1 MPHFERLPSGLRV
14 LVEELP
20 HTHSVSFGCFIGAG
34 SRHEPEAVGGIA
46 HFIEHMCFKGTTAF
60 PTARLISEHVEGV
73 GGILNA
79 ATSYE
84 STVYWGKVADIH
96 FDRVLKL
103 IADLVCRPLFDL
115 RELEKERR
123 VIIEEIRGIQ
133 DTPDD
138 WIYELLHGAMWGPQ
152 PLGRDIAGTIESVTA
167 ISRADLVQFWQQHY
181 GLANLV
187 VSVAG
192 NIDTATVLKAVEAAF
207 AGYQAGALQM
217 APPTMPPLGGPQ
229 LMLRSKDTEQS
240 HFCIG
245 FPGLAY
251 TDADRREM
259 QVLDTIL
266 GGGMSSRL
274 FQALRED
281 QGLAYNVGSYHS
293 EYADAGM
300 WVIYASVEPEMLR
313 DAIVLSLDI
322 VRDIAN
328 HGVTDDELQLV
339 KEQVKGG
346 ILLSLEDT
354 WSVASR
360 NGSHQL
366 RYGTVVPVAQVV
378 AEVEAVTAEGV
389 LRVARR
395 LVQQERM
402 HIAAIGPYGE
412 ADRRELEALLREGW

>member
-1 MPHFERLPSGLRV
+1 MPHSEQLSSGLWV

-20 HTHSVSFGCFIGAG
+20 HTHSVSLGCFIGAG
-34 SRHEPEAVGGIA
+34 SRHEPDHLSGVA

-103 IADLVCRPLFDL
+103 VADLVCRPLFDL

-138 WIYELLHGAMWGPQ
+138 WIYDLLHGSLWGRQ

-167 ISRADLVQFWQQHY
+167 MSRSDLTRFWQQYY
-181 GLANLV
+181 GLSNLV
-187 VSVAG
+187 VSIAG
-192 NIDTATVLKAVEAAF
+192 NIQTAAAIRAVEAAF
-207 AGYQAGALQM
+207 VGYQASSAPP
-217 APPTMPPLGGPQ
+217 APPTEPPVAGPQ
-229 LMLRSKDTEQS
+229 LILRPKDTEQG

-281 QGLAYNVGSYHS
+281 HGLAYNVGSYHS

-322 VRDIAN
+322 VRDVAN
-328 HGVTDDELQLV
+328 HGVTEEELRLV

-346 ILLSLEDT
+346 MLLSLEDT

-366 RYGTVVPVAQVV
+366 RYGTVVPVDQVV
-378 AEVEAVTAEGV
+378 AEVEAVTAAGV
-389 LRVARR
+389 LRVAQR
-395 LVQQERM
+395 LVQQERI
-402 HIAAIGPYGE
+402 HVAAIGPY
-412 ADRRELEALLREGW
+412 ADADKRELEALLREGW